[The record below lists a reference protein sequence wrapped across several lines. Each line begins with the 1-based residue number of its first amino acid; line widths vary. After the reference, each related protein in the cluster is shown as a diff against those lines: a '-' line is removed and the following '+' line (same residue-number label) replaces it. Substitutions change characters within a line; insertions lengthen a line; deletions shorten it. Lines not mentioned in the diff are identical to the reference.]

1 MTVMMEDGIKYS
13 IDVNFYDLSQGM
25 NPNGLWI
32 CGLVVYGKEYI
43 FSKAGIESCR
53 PGQTVLGPPDKTESV
68 GETEIS
74 YSLFLDFV
82 LTLADTTFRPQT
94 FRFSEHNSISFTEAA
109 AQFLCGT
116 SIQKYLPSSLPD
128 LSQIQRDLAQ
138 DLEQLFDSPSFVD
151 ASAKGGTIAFGNLAA
166 RGGDLVNYVPTTAP
180 SRAESPDFDQLQ
192 AQIDA
197 CREESSKLRQRREAQ
212 LKDFEDQA
220 PNQVQ
225 PQSEPEAKPST
236 KKKKL
241 RSRSTDQLATSQ
253 RQRHSKSVERQK
265 NNKPVERKPRKSKKR
280 SSSVAPLPNDLEE
293 ESDQSSV
300 PIQVSEDSNSI
311 QQSENSGSLQR
322 PKRVSFN
329 DKPIEI
335 IVEREEEEE
344 FVTDQNGNPISL
356 DSDEE
361 SLPPPLE
368 EVPSENST
376 RVAATPQKLGARKKV
391 RSPPPPKKRETV
403 PSPLAHSASDVQNNN
418 LVPISGPSS
427 PTPFHETINNQTTE
441 MAASEPNTIPTEE
454 EGASPP
460 KKNQKPSEPPVTF
473 REFDHTADFED
484 LVREI
489 VTMLD
494 PEEQDRLREMEDW
507 IIKNEGTWVLSEGF
521 NVFLGRVLHDKSLPS
536 AARVA
541 MLRLLAFGAG
551 MDDIVLIMHSDRKD
565 HLLMNYAQEF
575 DRHPIKEQEA
585 LALFF
590 ANLFENNSSS
600 EWLLYISE
608 WPSKGQDLSNIRVTT
623 KVAVNALLG
632 DTPTLQ
638 DYGTA
643 IMHNLGTKE
652 VFDDICSELAMAILQ
667 FFQGNPKEEHVFRC
681 VKALNKFATI
691 AHRDVPQLIK
701 MIGPEPSKFSGMSSR
716 VDEFI
721 QALNARLARVPSF

>member
-1 MTVMMEDGIKYS
+1 MISLWSLS
-13 IDVNFYDLSQGM
+13 ISQ
-25 NPNGLWI
+25 N
-32 CGLVVYGKEYI
+32 CQ
-43 FSKAGIESCR
+43 
-53 PGQTVLGPPDKTESV
+53 GQTVLGPPDKTESV

-74 YSLFLDFV
+74 YSLFLDFI

-94 FRFSEHNSISFTEAA
+94 FCFSEHNSISFTEAA

-116 SIQKYLPSSLPD
+116 SIHKYLPSSLPD

-166 RGGDLVNYVPTTAP
+166 RGGDLLNYVPKTAP
-180 SRAESPDFDQLQ
+180 SREESPDFEQLQ

-197 CREESSKLRQRREAQ
+197 CREESSKLRQRRAER

-220 PNQVQ
+220 QNQVR
-225 PQSEPEAKPST
+225 PQIESETKPST

-241 RSRSTDQLATSQ
+241 RSRSTDQVATGQ
-253 RQRHSKSVERQK
+253 RQRHSKSAERLK
-265 NNKPVERKPRKSKKR
+265 PNNKSLERKPKKSKKR
-280 SSSVAPLPNDLEE
+280 SSSVAPPKESSDLVE
-293 ESDQSSV
+293 ESDQLSV
-300 PIQVSEDSNSI
+300 STPAGEDNSI
-311 QQSENSGSLQR
+311 QQSANSDAIQR

-329 DKPIEI
+329 DNPIEI

-356 DSDEE
+356 DSDDE

-368 EVPSENST
+368 AVPSES
-376 RVAATPQKLGARKKV
+376 RVAVSPQRLGARKKV
-391 RSPPPPKKRETV
+391 RSPPPPTPPPRKKETA
-403 PSPLAHSASDVQNNN
+403 PIPLAHSNSDAQNNN

-427 PTPFHETINNQTTE
+427 PVPFNEPISNPTTE
-441 MAASEPNTIPTEE
+441 MAASEPNTIPTED
-454 EGASPP
+454 EGALPP

-681 VKALNKFATI
+681 MKALNKFATI

-701 MIGPEPSKFSGMSSR
+701 MIGPEPSKFSGISGR
-716 VDEFI
+716 VDEYI
-721 QALNARLARVPSF
+721 QSLNTRLARVPSF